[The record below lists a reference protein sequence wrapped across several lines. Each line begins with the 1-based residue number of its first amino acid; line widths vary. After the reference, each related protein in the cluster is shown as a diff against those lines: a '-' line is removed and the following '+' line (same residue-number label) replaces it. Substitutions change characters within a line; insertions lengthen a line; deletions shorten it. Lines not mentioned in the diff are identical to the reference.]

1 MKKVEATI
9 APYTLDTV
17 RESLV
22 ARGVDGLSVCEV
34 REGGYEAVRV
44 DYYRGTAYEVDL
56 HPKIKLEIVVCDED
70 AAATAYAIIDA
81 ARTGRAGGGYVT
93 ISPVEDAVRIRTGE
107 HGPAAIRRP
116 VDSLVET
123 RWAAHGRSSSIAAS
137 MSWIVHTH
145 AVAIRR
151 ASTMY
156 MIVPSDRSAAP
167 TGALPPSRHR
177 AEGSADGLPGSLHTS
192 TIAPAL
198 PAARLLLNSP
208 AGGRP

>member
-22 ARGVDGLSVCEV
+22 ALGVEGLSVSEV
-34 REGGYEAVRV
+34 RERSPESVRV

-93 ISPVEDAVRIRTGE
+93 ISRVEDAIRIRTSE
-107 HGPAAIRRP
+107 HGPAAIRGR
-116 VDSLVET
+116 VDSLVAT
-123 RWAAHGRSSSIAAS
+123 RWAAQG
-137 MSWIVHTH
+137 
-145 AVAIRR
+145 
-151 ASTMY
+151 
-156 MIVPSDRSAAP
+156 
-167 TGALPPSRHR
+167 
-177 AEGSADGLPGSLHTS
+177 
-192 TIAPAL
+192 
-198 PAARLLLNSP
+198 
-208 AGGRP
+208 